1 MFTPGNQP
9 VDSYCGKREIRIESI
24 FSGFHQRSP
33 LIYSFGNAH
42 ACKSICHCAAFLV
55 PEHLG
60 LSLSHGC
67 AGPESFCPPSLVVG
81 RVTQGATCTPSQHP
95 PTPQG
100 LRGGW
105 CLWLKQSPLQ
115 CDRMPVPATR
125 VTLWSI
131 LMKLLRVSAGPCHPG
146 WSSWWYVLQRKMPL
160 FCLSFTYSALTCLL
174 GKNASNYTH

>member
-24 FSGFHQRSP
+24 FSGFRQRSP

-60 LSLSHGC
+60 LSLSYGC

-95 PTPQG
+95 PLP
-100 LRGGW
+100 RGCGEADACDWSRAPYNVTGCQSQPPEWHFGAFLWNCWGW
-105 CLWLKQSPLQ
+105 VL
-115 CDRMPVPATR
+115 VPATQAD
-125 VTLWSI
+125 L
-131 LMKLLRVSAGPCHPG
+131 AGGTSSSVKCHCF
-146 WSSWWYVLQRKMPL
+146 VFPL
-160 FCLSFTYSALTCLL
+160 HTQL
-174 GKNASNYTH
+174 